1 MFMINNDKQTKK
13 NPKIKTPPPTKKKT
27 PKTNK
32 QYRCVHRHKRLIFYF
47 VDVSL
52 KSYLSFTIIL
62 PSIITVFTS
71 SVTQHWSFIKKYNVF
86 IGFILKSKI
95 DVFHKKITYL
105 VGMCLENIRWEKK

>member
-13 NPKIKTPPPTKKKT
+13 KPKNKNTPTHQKNP

-71 SVTQHWSFIKKYNVF
+71 SVTQH
-86 IGFILKSKI
+86 
-95 DVFHKKITYL
+95 
-105 VGMCLENIRWEKK
+105 